1 MKSFGDTFSRYLC
14 CNIEFWRYF
23 VDICVVMKSFRDTFV
38 NISVAMKSFL
48 DTFVD
53 MCVAMK
59 SFGDT
64 FVDICQCEERI
75 LFVDICVIWISM
87 LK

>member
-1 MKSFGDTFSRYLC
+1 MKSFGG
-14 CNIEFWRYF
+14 N
-23 VDICVVMKSFRDTFV
+23 ICVAMKSFRDTFV
-38 NISVAMKSFL
+38 NISIAMKSFL

-53 MCVAMK
+53 ICVAMK

-64 FVDICQCEERI
+64 FVDICQCEECN
-75 LFVDICVIWISM
+75 LFICVIWIAM